1 VPRWVM
7 FTTNEVETLDAVLSD
22 EENLT
27 EMVVDGAAEHE
38 DVSVEDYATEVGHQ
52 VEHQQIVKVIRQKL
66 SEADDATA

>member
-38 DVSVEDYATEVGHQ
+38 DVSVEDYAAEVGHQ
-52 VEHQQIVKVIRQKL
+52 VEHQQTVKVIRQKL